1 MARRVLAVLVL
12 LASVLAV
19 GCGGQEPKAH
29 RGPTVKTPR
38 PAPVAEGPGR
48 FVAIGDGRSLYME
61 CVGSGSPTVV
71 LEAGFGADTHSW
83 QDVQPEVG
91 RGTRTCAY
99 DRAGT
104 GNSVAPPGVRDAR
117 DEIADLRR
125 LLARARVEPPYVLV
139 GHSYG
144 GVLARVFAHLY
155 PSETAGL
162 VLIDTMGRDGRRRQ
176 LAIWPRSQA
185 PEIRRGLATAV
196 MEGVDLAAGEAIAS
210 RVTSLGGMPLAVI
223 TAGRQDNFPRTP
235 ARLYRALK
243 RLWDGMQDELA
254 ALSENS
260 VHVVALASN
269 HDIPRHTAASRP
281 SSSARCRPLSAPPA
295 ATRVFRGADV
305 CSAVPTFAAAVSRD
319 GRLACSRQRS
329 SRLPPP
335 GQPVALIC
343 SRSQSAITFSIRR
356 PMSSTGLNLPSG
368 GPRGASCPIH
378 LR

>member
-1 MARRVLAVLVL
+1 VARRVPGVLVL

-29 RGPTVKTPR
+29 RGPTVKAPS
-38 PAPVAEGPGR
+38 PAPVIEGAGR
-48 FVAIGDGRSLYME
+48 FVAIGGGRSLYMH
-61 CVGSGSPTVV
+61 CAGSGSPTVV
-71 LEAGFGADTHSW
+71 LEAGFGADSLSW

-91 RGTRTCAY
+91 RDTRTCAY

-125 LLARARVEPPYVLV
+125 LLARAHIEPPYVLV

-162 VLIDTMGRDGRRRQ
+162 VLIDTMGRGGRRRQ
-176 LAIWPRSQA
+176 LAIWPRSEA

-196 MEGVDLAAGEAIAS
+196 MEGVDLGAGEAIAS
-210 RVTSLGGMPLAVI
+210 RVTSLAGMPLAVI
-223 TAGRQDNFPRTP
+223 TAGREDNFPRKP

-254 ALSENS
+254 TLSDNS

-269 HDIPRHTAASRP
+269 HDVLSPRSGQPSVIVRAVQAVVGAARSHARLP
-281 SSSARCRPLSAPPA
+281 RCRRLFSGPDV
-295 ATRVFRGADV
+295 RCRG
-305 CSAVPTFAAAVSRD
+305 
-319 GRLACSRQRS
+319 
-329 SRLPPP
+329 
-335 GQPVALIC
+335 
-343 SRSQSAITFSIRR
+343 
-356 PMSSTGLNLPSG
+356 
-368 GPRGASCPIH
+368 
-378 LR
+378 